1 VDKLN
6 FLGKFKDPALERSF
20 QKAKWPSVRFRLLFL
35 YFVTIVTYLAGAY
48 IDYVDL
54 GSGSEFHTIL
64 LGRIL
69 TCLSGAAA
77 FIVLLR
83 NRVSLGTQYAL
94 MAICMFLVLV
104 SESVK
109 LSVKFAA
116 IGSLSVPT
124 TVFIVLA
131 YYILLTPRILPPF
144 FAALSGSVV
153 YLYALSSVVP
163 VASGTF
169 VNSAIY
175 ILLANIFGG
184 FFLYTFGRSLHRE
197 YAAME
202 DLKRMVAF
210 DELTGVCSRR
220 KFLEAGNCLFRSAC
234 RFENK
239 LAVLVMDV
247 DHFKRV
253 NDEYGH
259 HVGDI
264 VLKEVTRRCVG
275 VLREVD
281 YMGRIGGEEFG
292 VVLPYSSLHDAIR
305 VAERLRQR
313 VVERMFDVDGA
324 YLAVSVSIGVAE
336 LKDHET
342 FKSLIQDADE
352 QLYAAKKGGRN
363 LVCPTPYT
371 VVDRIYKNGIY
382 AD

>member
-1 VDKLN
+1 MDKLN

-20 QKAKWPSVRFRLLFL
+20 QKEKWPSVRFRLLFL
-35 YFVTIVTYLAGAY
+35 YFVTIVTYFAGAY

-54 GSGSEFHTIL
+54 GSGAEFHTIL

-69 TCLSGAAA
+69 ACLSGATA
-77 FIVLLR
+77 FILLLR
-83 NRVSLGTQYAL
+83 DRVSLGFQYAL
-94 MAICMFLVLV
+94 MSICMFLVLA

-109 LSVKFAA
+109 LLVKFTA

-131 YYILLTPRILPPF
+131 YYILLSPRILPPF
-144 FAALSGSVV
+144 LAALSGSIV
-153 YLYALSSVVP
+153 YLCALSSVVP

-175 ILLANIFGG
+175 LLLANIFGG
-184 FFLYTFGRSLHRE
+184 FFLYTFGRSLRRE

-202 DLKRMVAF
+202 DLKRMVEF

-239 LAVLVMDV
+239 LSVLVMDV
-247 DHFKRV
+247 DHFKKV

-259 HVGDI
+259 HVGDV
-264 VLKEVTRRCVG
+264 VLKEVTKRCAG

-292 VVLPYSSLHDAIR
+292 VVLPHSSLHDAIR

-313 VVERMFDVDGA
+313 VVERMCDVDGA

-342 FKSLIQDADE
+342 FKALIQSADE

-363 LVCPTPYT
+363 LVCPTPYM
-371 VVDRIYKNGIY
+371 VAERIYKNGIY